1 MAALRQLSPRFW
13 LTATLGS
20 LIAVSAAALWWE
32 QQLPSR
38 LTKALDRGDYEA
50 CIRAGEQLAALRW
63 LGEGAPDE
71 QALCRQRQAEQLW
84 REGETTEALALQQ
97 KLVMSK
103 RGDLKQN
110 RDTLQSWEKQLQDKA
125 VAVFRQGDLN
135 RAMALLEPM
144 QRRSDG
150 KARQLSYSLRE
161 IWNRNQLE
169 RKRLDDLV
177 GQERWW
183 EALDSLNRL
192 DHPWWQTQAGEQ
204 RERIEAAINV
214 LGDAQEHHQH
224 PVGNRN
230 GITGSELEQA
240 VQDQLR
246 NGVDPW
252 DAFEAGC
259 RSLGGLVVED
269 GPESFCRPLRAG
281 SVTK

>member
-97 KLVMSK
+97 KLVISK

-224 PVGNRN
+224 PVDNRN

-240 VQDQLR
+240 VEDQLR

>member
-1 MAALRQLSPRFW
+1 M
-13 LTATLGS
+13 
-20 LIAVSAAALWWE
+20 SAAALWWE

-38 LTKALDRGDYEA
+38 LTKALERGDYEA

-71 QALCRQRQAEQLW
+71 QALCRQRRAEQLW
-84 REGETTEALALQQ
+84 QEGDTTAALALQQ
-97 KLVMSK
+97 QLVMSQ
-103 RGDLKQN
+103 RGDVKRN
-110 RDTLQSWEKQLQDKA
+110 RDTLQSWEKELQDKA
-125 VAVFRQGDLN
+125 VAVFREGDLE
-135 RAMALLEPM
+135 RAIGLLKPM
-144 QRRSDG
+144 LRRSDG
-150 KARQLSYSLRE
+150 KARQLSDSLRE

-177 GQERWW
+177 EQERWW

-192 DHPWWQTQAGEQ
+192 DHPWWQAEAGEQ
-204 RERIEAAINV
+204 RERIESAINA

-224 PVGNRN
+224 PASPRN
-230 GITGSELEQA
+230 GITGTELEQA

-269 GPESFCRPLRAG
+269 GPESFCRPLRTG
-281 SVTK
+281 T

>member
-71 QALCRQRQAEQLW
+71 QALCRQRRAEQLW
-84 REGETTEALALQQ
+84 RKGDATAALALQQ
-97 KLVMSK
+97 KLVMSE
-103 RGDLKQN
+103 RGDVKQN

-135 RAMALLEPM
+135 RAMALLKPM
-144 QRRSDG
+144 LQRSDG
-150 KARQLSYSLRE
+150 KARRLSYSLQE

-169 RKRLDDLV
+169 RKRLDVLV
-177 GQERWW
+177 DQERWW

-214 LGDAQEHHQH
+214 LGNAQEHHQH
-224 PVGNRN
+224 PASNRN
-230 GITGSELEQA
+230 GITGTELEQA

-246 NGVDPW
+246 NGIDPW

-269 GPESFCRPLRAG
+269 GPESFCRPLGAG
-281 SVTK
+281 A

>member
-1 MAALRQLSPRFW
+1 MAARRQLFPRFW

-32 QQLPSR
+32 QKLPSY
-38 LTKALDRGDYEA
+38 LTRALDRGDYEA

-84 REGETTEALALQQ
+84 RKGDITSALALQQ
-97 KLVMSK
+97 KLVMSE
-103 RGDLKQN
+103 RGDVKLN

-125 VAVFRQGDLN
+125 VMVFRRGDLDG
-135 RAMALLEPM
+135 ALSLLKPM

-150 KARQLSYSLRE
+150 KARQLSDSLRE

-169 RKRLDDLV
+169 RKRLDALV
-177 GQERWW
+177 NQERWW

-192 DHPWWQTQAGEQ
+192 DHPWWQAKAGEQ
-204 RERIEAAINV
+204 RERIEAAIDV

-224 PVGNRN
+224 PASHRN
-230 GITGSELEQA
+230 GITGTELEQA

-269 GPESFCRPLRAG
+269 GPESFCKPLGAG
-281 SVTK
+281 A